1 MGKMFAPTFF
11 ALVYIALMAVYIR
24 FVLILPIPVFYRV
37 IGALVL
43 SSFIVTMGYL
53 LMRRHKEI
61 QEEDSDDLSK
71 Y

>member
-11 ALVYIALMAVYIR
+11 ALVFVAIIAVYIKV
-24 FVLILPIPVFYRV
+24 VLQLPIPGFYKV
-37 IGALVL
+37 LVALIL
-43 SSFIVTMGYL
+43 ASLIVTMGYL
-53 LMRRHKEI
+53 LIKRHKEI

>member
-11 ALVYIALMAVYIR
+11 ALVFIALIAVYIR
-24 FVLILPIPVFYRV
+24 FVLMLPIPGFYKV

-43 SSFIVTMGYL
+43 ASLIVAMGYQL
-53 LMRRHKEI
+53 IKRHKEI

>member
-11 ALVYIALMAVYIR
+11 ALVFIVLIAVYIR
-24 FVLILPIPVFYRV
+24 FVLMLPIPGFYKV
-37 IGALVL
+37 LGALVL
-43 SSFIVTMGYL
+43 ASLIVAMGYQL
-53 LMRRHKEI
+53 IKRHKEI

>member
-11 ALVYIALMAVYIR
+11 ALVFMALMAVYIR
-24 FVLILPIPVFYRV
+24 LVLMMPIPGIYKVL
-37 IGALVL
+37 GALVL
-43 SSFIVTMGYL
+43 VSLVIAMGYQL
-53 LMRRHKEI
+53 IKRHKEI

>member
-11 ALVYIALMAVYIR
+11 ALIFIALMAVYIR
-24 FVLILPIPVFYRV
+24 LVLMMPIPGIYKVL
-37 IGALVL
+37 GALVL
-43 SSFIVTMGYL
+43 VSLVIAMGYQL
-53 LMRRHKEI
+53 IKRHKEI

>member
-11 ALVYIALMAVYIR
+11 ALLFIALIAVYIR
-24 FVLILPIPVFYRV
+24 FVLMLQIPGIYKV

-43 SSFIVTMGYL
+43 SSLIIGMGYQL
-53 LMRRHKEI
+53 IKRHKEI
-61 QEEDSDDLSK
+61 KEEDSDDLSK

>member
-11 ALVYIALMAVYIR
+11 ALVFIALIAVYIR
-24 FVLILPIPVFYRV
+24 FVLMLPIPGFYKV
-37 IGALVL
+37 LGALVL
-43 SSFIVTMGYL
+43 ASLIVAMGYQL
-53 LMRRHKEI
+53 IKRHKEI